1 MATFADYLAKCPRCH
16 QTALLVYGEASY
28 RNLALF
34 EPVPWSPLDEQNP
47 DWETMTDARRRQWL
61 NQLPYKLAICYLDFD
76 RGTWQLAVVRSNEKL
91 RTGLPLW
98 RPHACPLEV
107 GNGVEPTKTDLVPD
121 LPVLARDRGTER
133 GDLAGGQLRP
143 RRARFGRTR
152 NGGV

>member
-34 EPVPWSPLDEQNP
+34 EAIPWSPLDEQP
-47 DWETMTDARRRQWL
+47 DRELTDHQRRQWQ

-76 RGTWQLAVVRSNEKL
+76 RGTWQLAMVRSNEKL
-91 RTGLPLW
+91 RPGMSLW
-98 RPHACPLEV
+98 RPHNCPMEV
-107 GNGVEPTKTDLVPD
+107 SDGVEPTKADLVPD

-133 GDLAGGQLRP
+133 GAVEGDHVRP

-152 NGGV
+152 HGGV